1 MESERKMKKLVSMIM
16 AVIVSLSM
24 LFGLD
29 LGEVRAELEGPDV
42 FAEGYCVMDTDTG
55 EIIIHK
61 NMDEQFY
68 PASITKVLT
77 AFVTLE
83 NCDNLDDTITFSDWA
98 INSCTANSST
108 MPPKGMVGEQMTV
121 RDVLYGMLLSSG
133 NECANALAEYIGGDI
148 NTFAEMMNEKAKEL
162 GATNSHFVNAHGL
175 HDPNHYTTPHDMALI
190 YQAALENPTFR
201 EIDSTAT
208 YTIPAT
214 NMTGARA
221 LSMGHKMVNG
231 QLPFEGV
238 FAGKTG
244 NTAEAGRTLLTAAER
259 NGHTLISV
267 VMKSNNDKFYL
278 DTEILLEY
286 GFNILEGDLPPVQ
299 WEEKDETVWA
309 TGNVK
314 IREFPSTYA
323 SEKGFLETG
332 DSVERIA
339 TYEGW
344 SKVKIG
350 EDEYYISS
358 QYLTTQDPDGIGTAP
373 EETAA
378 ETAMEET
385 TADSMES
392 FPVESTPVET
402 NFTDGQGAQM
412 NASGSDSTGDIQ
424 EGQSADVSVR
434 DSENSSSSGDN
445 FLSGISN
452 SMLIIVLLVAAI
464 VLVLAAIIAMIV
476 SNVKRS
482 RRRRNRRNSW
492 KL

>member
-1 MESERKMKKLVSMIM
+1 MYKFDLAVFCEIIYNVSTALRCVSVRQTSGKMGYAPAEKKTKDGVGKKNEKISKYDNGSDRIPVHAVWPGSGRSE
-16 AVIVSLSM
+16 
-24 LFGLD
+24 G
-29 LGEVRAELEGPDV
+29 RAGR
-42 FAEGYCVMDTDTG
+42 AGRICRGYCVMDTDTG

-77 AFVTLE
+77 ALVTLE

-286 GFNILEGDLPPVQ
+286 GFNPG
-299 WEEKDETVWA
+299 
-309 TGNVK
+309 G
-314 IREFPSTYA
+314 
-323 SEKGFLETG
+323 
-332 DSVERIA
+332 
-339 TYEGW
+339 
-344 SKVKIG
+344 
-350 EDEYYISS
+350 
-358 QYLTTQDPDGIGTAP
+358 
-373 EETAA
+373 
-378 ETAMEET
+378 
-385 TADSMES
+385 
-392 FPVESTPVET
+392 
-402 NFTDGQGAQM
+402 
-412 NASGSDSTGDIQ
+412 
-424 EGQSADVSVR
+424 
-434 DSENSSSSGDN
+434 
-445 FLSGISN
+445 
-452 SMLIIVLLVAAI
+452 
-464 VLVLAAIIAMIV
+464 
-476 SNVKRS
+476 
-482 RRRRNRRNSW
+482 
-492 KL
+492 

>member
-1 MESERKMKKLVSMIM
+1 MKKIICTILTVMI
-16 AVIVSLSM
+16 SLSM
-24 LFGLD
+24 LLCLD

-42 FAEGYCVMDTDTG
+42 YAEGYCVMDADTG

-77 AFVTLE
+77 ALVTLE
-83 NCDNLDDTITFSDWA
+83 HCDNLDDIITFSDWA
-98 INSCTANSST
+98 VNSCSANSST

-121 RDVLYGMLLSSG
+121 RDVMYGMMLSSG
-133 NECANALAEYIGGDI
+133 NECANALAEYVAGDI
-148 NTFAEMMNEKAKEL
+148 NTFAEMMNAKAKEL
-162 GATNSHFVNAHGL
+162 GAVNSHFVNAHGL
-175 HDPNHYTTPHDMALI
+175 HDPDHYTTPHDMALI
-190 YQAALENPTFR
+190 YQAALKNPTFR

-231 QLPFEGV
+231 QIQFEGV

-259 NGHTLISV
+259 DGHTLISV

-286 GFNILEGDLPPVQ
+286 GFGILDGSLSPVQ
-299 WEEKDETVWA
+299 WEEKEETVWA

-332 DSVERIA
+332 DSVERVA

-344 SKVKIG
+344 SKVKLDEG
-350 EDEYYISS
+350 EFYISS
-358 QYLTTQDPDGIGTAP
+358 QYLTTQDPNAVSTL
-373 EETAA
+373 
-378 ETAMEET
+378 EET
-385 TADSMES
+385 TAEETMAETTQA
-392 FPVESTPVET
+392 VEESTESQ
-402 NFTDGQGAQM
+402 NAEISDGAQEPSES
-412 NASGSDSTGDIQ
+412 NQNSQSVEQTAQEGEGKASGKDSFL
-424 EGQSADVSVR
+424 SAF
-434 DSENSSSSGDN
+434 SSST
-445 FLSGISN
+445 
-452 SMLIIVLLVAAI
+452 LIVVLLVVAI
-464 VLVLAAIIAMIV
+464 VVVLAAIILMIV
-476 SNVKRS
+476 ANVKSS
-482 RRRRNRRNSW
+482 RRRNNRRNNW

>member
-1 MESERKMKKLVSMIM
+1 MKKLVCTVM

-24 LFGLD
+24 LLFLD
-29 LGEVRAELEGPDV
+29 LGEVKAELEGPDV
-42 FAEGYCVMDTDTG
+42 YAEGYCVMDADTG

-77 AFVTLE
+77 ALVTLE
-83 NCDNLDDTITFSDWA
+83 HCDNLDDIITFSDWA
-98 INSCTANSST
+98 INSCSANSST
-108 MPPKGMVGEQMTV
+108 MPPKGMVGEQMSV
-121 RDVLYGMLLSSG
+121 RDVMYGMMLSSG
-133 NECANALAEYIGGDI
+133 NECANALAEYIAGDI
-148 NTFAEMMNEKAKEL
+148 TAFAEMMNEKAKEL
-162 GATNSHFVNAHGL
+162 GANNSHFVNAHGL

-190 YQAALENPTFR
+190 YQAALRNPTFK

-214 NMTGARA
+214 NLTGARA

-231 QLPFEGV
+231 QMPFEGV

-259 NGHTLISV
+259 DGHTLISV

-286 GFNILEGDLPPVQ
+286 GFNILSGKIPPVQ
-299 WEEKDETVWA
+299 WDEKNETVWA

-332 DSVERIA
+332 DSVERLA

-350 EDEYYISS
+350 EDEFYISS
-358 QYLTTQDPDGIGTAP
+358 QYLTVQDPDGGNTTS
-373 EETAA
+373 EVETTIA
-378 ETAMEET
+378 ETNSTESDGTILENQESET
-385 TADSMES
+385 GIR
-392 FPVESTPVET
+392 VENTGENQS
-402 NFTDGQGAQM
+402 GQ
-412 NASGSDSTGDIQ
+412 TGD
-424 EGQSADVSVR
+424 GTVQSNVNES
-434 DSENSSSSGDN
+434 NSDDN

-452 SMLIIVLLVAAI
+452 STLIIILLVIAI
-464 VLVLAAIIAMIV
+464 VLVLAAIVTMIV
-476 SNVKRS
+476 MNVKRGS
-482 RRRRNRRNSW
+482 RRNNRKNNW

>member
-1 MESERKMKKLVSMIM
+1 MKKLVCTVM

-24 LFGLD
+24 LLFLD
-29 LGEVRAELEGPDV
+29 LGEVKAELEGPDV
-42 FAEGYCVMDTDTG
+42 YAEGYCVMDADTG

-77 AFVTLE
+77 ALVTLE
-83 NCDNLDDTITFSDWA
+83 HCDNLDDIITFSDWA
-98 INSCTANSST
+98 INSCSANSST
-108 MPPKGMVGEQMTV
+108 MPPKGMVGEQMSV
-121 RDVLYGMLLSSG
+121 RDVMYGMMLSSG
-133 NECANALAEYIGGDI
+133 NECANALAEYIAGDI
-148 NTFAEMMNEKAKEL
+148 TAFAEMMNEKAKEL
-162 GATNSHFVNAHGL
+162 GANNSHFVNAHGL

-190 YQAALENPTFR
+190 YQAALKNPTFK

-214 NMTGARA
+214 NLTGARA

-231 QLPFEGV
+231 QMPFEGV

-259 NGHTLISV
+259 DGHTLISV

-286 GFNILEGDLPPVQ
+286 GFNILSGKIPPVQ
-299 WEEKDETVWA
+299 WDEKNETVWA

-332 DSVERIA
+332 DSVERLA

-350 EDEYYISS
+350 EDEFYISS
-358 QYLTTQDPDGIGTAP
+358 QYLTVQDPDGGNTTS
-373 EETAA
+373 EVETTIA
-378 ETAMEET
+378 ETNSTESDGTILENQESET
-385 TADSMES
+385 GIR
-392 FPVESTPVET
+392 VENTGENQS
-402 NFTDGQGAQM
+402 GQ
-412 NASGSDSTGDIQ
+412 TGD
-424 EGQSADVSVR
+424 GTVQSNVNES
-434 DSENSSSSGDN
+434 NSDDN

-452 SMLIIVLLVAAI
+452 STLIIILLVIAI
-464 VLVLAAIIAMIV
+464 VLVLAAIVTMIV
-476 SNVKRS
+476 MNVKRGS
-482 RRRRNRRNSW
+482 RRNNRKNNW